1 MMQLIDKVKK
11 IETYICEYFEDWD
24 LDDPVEE
31 EYLDDYQN
39 IPGASEEEIQAFE
52 ERLGIRL
59 PSDFK
64 ELYSYKNGSKYF
76 SILPCVIDQREL
88 TFSLM
93 SLQEIEA
100 CKKYFQ
106 NRDALLTEFPDY
118 FSSQDLENMHDSRIK
133 PYLFNKKWL
142 PFAQYC
148 DSCYLMLDFDPDQE
162 GQEGQ
167 IICYIHDPDQ
177 VIYAAKSLTNLIEG
191 IMDEIV

>member
-1 MMQLIDKVKK
+1 MQLIDQVKK

-31 EYLDDYQN
+31 EYLDDYLN
-39 IPGASEEEIQAFE
+39 ISGASEEELQAFE

-64 ELYSYKNGSKYF
+64 ALYNYKNGSKYF

-93 SLQEIEA
+93 SLQEIET
-100 CKKYFQ
+100 CKKYLQ

>member
-24 LDDPVEE
+24 LDDPAKE
-31 EYLDDYQN
+31 EYLADYQK
-39 IPGASEEEIQAFE
+39 ISGASEKELQAFE

-64 ELYSYKNGSKYF
+64 ALYSYKNGSKYF
-76 SILPCVIDQREL
+76 SILPCVIDQRDL
-88 TFSLM
+88 PFSLM
-93 SLQEIEA
+93 SLQKMES

-106 NRDALLTEFPDY
+106 NRDALLTDFPDY
-118 FSSQDLENMHDSRIK
+118 FSSQDLENMRDSRIK

-148 DSCYLMLDFDPDQE
+148 DSCYLMLDFDPDRE

-167 IICYIHDPDQ
+167 IICYIHDPDEI
-177 VIYAAKSLTNLIEG
+177 IYVAESLTELIEG
-191 IMDEIV
+191 IVDEII

>member
-1 MMQLIDKVKK
+1 MMQLIDQVKK

-24 LDDPVEE
+24 LDNPVEE
-31 EYLDDYQN
+31 EYLADYQN
-39 IPGASEEEIQAFE
+39 ISGASEEELQAFE

-88 TFSLM
+88 PFSIM
-93 SLQEIEA
+93 SLQEMEN

-106 NRDALLTEFPDY
+106 NRDALLTDFPDY
-118 FSSQDLENMHDSRIK
+118 FSNQELENMRDSRIK

-177 VIYAAKSLTNLIEG
+177 VIYVAESLRDLIEG

>member
-39 IPGASEEEIQAFE
+39 ISGASEEELQAFE
-52 ERLGIRL
+52 ELFGIRL

-64 ELYSYKNGSKYF
+64 ALYSYKNGSKYF

-88 TFSLM
+88 PFSLM
-93 SLQEIEA
+93 SLQKMES

-106 NRDALLTEFPDY
+106 NRDALLTDFPDY
-118 FSSQDLENMHDSRIK
+118 FSSQDLENMRDSRIK
-133 PYLFNKKWL
+133 PYLFNKKWI

-148 DSCYLMLDFDPDQE
+148 DSCYLMLDFDPDRE

-167 IICYIHDPDQ
+167 IICYIHDPDEI
-177 VIYAAKSLTNLIEG
+177 IYVAESLTELIEG
-191 IMDEIV
+191 IVDEII

>member
-1 MMQLIDKVKK
+1 MMQLIDQVKK

-39 IPGASEEEIQAFE
+39 ISGASEEELQAFE

-64 ELYSYKNGSKYF
+64 ALYSYKNGSKYF

-88 TFSLM
+88 PFSLM
-93 SLQEIEA
+93 SLQEMKS

-118 FSSQDLENMHDSRIK
+118 FSNQDLENMRDSRIK
-133 PYLFNKKWL
+133 PYLFNKKWI

-148 DSCYLMLDFDPDQE
+148 DSCYLMLDFDPDRE

-167 IICYIHDPDQ
+167 IICYIHDPDEI
-177 VIYAAKSLTNLIEG
+177 IYVAESLTELIEE
-191 IMDEIV
+191 IMDEII

>member
-1 MMQLIDKVKK
+1 MQLIDRVKK

-31 EYLDDYQN
+31 GYLEDYQD
-39 IPGASEEEIQAFE
+39 ISGASEEELQTFE
-52 ERLGIRL
+52 EIFGIRL

-76 SILPCVIDQREL
+76 SILPCVIDQRDL

-93 SLQEIEA
+93 SLPEIET

-148 DSCYLMLDFDPDQE
+148 DSCYLMLDFDPDRE

-177 VIYAAKSLTNLIEG
+177 VIYAAESLTNLIEG
-191 IMDEIV
+191 IMEEII

>member
-1 MMQLIDKVKK
+1 MMQLIDQVKK

-31 EYLDDYQN
+31 EYLADYQKN
-39 IPGASEEEIQAFE
+39 SGASVEELQAFE
-52 ERLGIRL
+52 DLFGIRL

-64 ELYSYKNGSKYF
+64 ALYSYKNGSKYF

-88 TFSLM
+88 PFSLM
-93 SLQEIEA
+93 SLQEIET

-106 NRDALLTEFPDY
+106 NRAALLTEFPDY
-118 FSSQDLENMHDSRIK
+118 FSNQDLENMRDSRIK

-148 DSCYLMLDFDPDQE
+148 DSCYLMLDFDPDRE

-177 VIYAAKSLTNLIEG
+177 VIYAAESLTKLIEG
-191 IMDEIV
+191 IMDEII

>member
-1 MMQLIDKVKK
+1 MQLIDQVKK
-11 IETYICEYFEDWD
+11 IESYICEYFEDWD

-31 EYLDDYQN
+31 GYLEDYQR
-39 IPGASEEEIQAFE
+39 ISGAPEEELQAFE
-52 ERLGIRL
+52 KRLGIRL

-76 SILPCVIDQREL
+76 SILPCVIDQRDL

-93 SLQEIEA
+93 SLQEIET
-100 CKKYFQ
+100 CKTYFQ

-118 FSSQDLENMHDSRIK
+118 FSSQDLENMRDSRIK

-148 DSCYLMLDFDPDQE
+148 DSCYLMMDFDPDQE

-167 IICYIHDPDQ
+167 IICYIHDPDEI
-177 VIYAAKSLTNLIEG
+177 IYVAESLTELIEE
-191 IMDEIV
+191 IMDEII

>member
-1 MMQLIDKVKK
+1 MMQLIDQVKK

-31 EYLDDYQN
+31 EYLADYQK
-39 IPGASEEEIQAFE
+39 ISGASEEELQALE

-64 ELYSYKNGSKYF
+64 ALYCYKNGSKYF

-88 TFSLM
+88 PFSLM
-93 SLQEIEA
+93 SLQEMES

-106 NRDALLTEFPDY
+106 NRDTLLTEFPDY
-118 FSSQDLENMHDSRIK
+118 FSSQDLENMRDSRIK

-148 DSCYLMLDFDPDQE
+148 DSCYLMLDFDPDRE

-167 IICYIHDPDQ
+167 IICYIHDPDEI
-177 VIYAAKSLTNLIEG
+177 IYVAESLTELIEG
-191 IMDEIV
+191 IVDEII

>member
-1 MMQLIDKVKK
+1 MMQLIDQVKK

-31 EYLDDYQN
+31 EYLDDYLN
-39 IPGASEEEIQAFE
+39 ISGASEEELQVFE

-88 TFSLM
+88 PFSIM
-93 SLQEIEA
+93 SLQEMEN

-106 NRDALLTEFPDY
+106 NRDALLTDFPDY
-118 FSSQDLENMHDSRIK
+118 FSNQELENMRDSRIK

-148 DSCYLMLDFDPDQE
+148 DSCYLMLDFDPDRE

-167 IICYIHDPDQ
+167 IICYIHDPDEI
-177 VIYAAKSLTNLIEG
+177 IYVAESLTELIEE
-191 IMDEIV
+191 IMDEII

>member
-1 MMQLIDKVKK
+1 MMQLIDQVKK

-39 IPGASEEEIQAFE
+39 ISGASEEELQGFE

-64 ELYSYKNGSKYF
+64 ELYSYKNGSKYD
-76 SILPCVIDQREL
+76 SILPCVIDQRDL

-93 SLQEIEA
+93 SLQEIET
-100 CKKYFQ
+100 CKEYFQ

-148 DSCYLMLDFDPDQE
+148 DSCYLMLDFDPDRE

-177 VIYAAKSLTNLIEG
+177 VIYAAESLTNLIEG

>member
-31 EYLDDYQN
+31 GYLEDYQD
-39 IPGASEEEIQAFE
+39 ISGASEEELQAFE
-52 ERLGIRL
+52 EIFGIRL

-88 TFSLM
+88 PFSIM
-93 SLQEIEA
+93 SLQEMEN

-106 NRDALLTEFPDY
+106 NRDALLTDFPDY
-118 FSSQDLENMHDSRIK
+118 FSNQELENMRDSRIK

-167 IICYIHDPDQ
+167 VICYIHDPDEI
-177 VIYAAKSLTNLIEG
+177 IYVAESLTELIEE
-191 IMDEIV
+191 IMDEII

>member
-1 MMQLIDKVKK
+1 MQLIDRVKK

-31 EYLDDYQN
+31 GYLEDYQD
-39 IPGASEEEIQAFE
+39 ISGASEEEIQAFE

-76 SILPCVIDQREL
+76 SILPCVIDQRDL

-93 SLQEIEA
+93 SLPEIEI

-118 FSSQDLENMHDSRIK
+118 FSSQDLENMRDSRIK

-177 VIYAAKSLTNLIEG
+177 VIYAAESLTNLIKG
-191 IMDEIV
+191 IMEEII